1 MNLELF
7 LAKGLS
13 KSRLSQN
20 HYSGPIIQISSL
32 VICISLIII
41 IMSQVIGEGLKD
53 TIEKNIKIVEPDIL
67 ISNINYRQESEF
79 ISLTTKQKESIT
91 NITSITNI
99 EPVIKKTAVII
110 KDQNIKGVILK
121 GINEDY
127 RNKMIKDF
135 LIEGNYFDKDNN
147 ENQIIISSIQ
157 SKKLQLKVGEK
168 CLLNFV
174 SKNKNIQKRKFH
186 IIGIYDMKVA
196 SFNENY
202 CFVQN
207 KKLQKINNWQVNE
220 FSNFEI
226 TLSDLK
232 TVNEITNE
240 VNKNLNYNLI
250 ATSIKERF
258 KTIFNWIKLF
268 EKNIFFIIMIMS
280 TICIINMTNT
290 LLILI
295 LERLK
300 MIGTLK
306 SFGCSDFSILK
317 IFLYNSF
324 QISKKALIIAN
335 VITIFFCYIQ
345 KTTHFI
351 KLDINSYFVNHLPIK
366 LDFLSIFTIN
376 ILTFLIIQISIII
389 PYYMIKKLSTTEIL
403 KIK

>member
-13 KSRLSQN
+13 KSKLSQN

-79 ISLTTKQKESIT
+79 ISLTTKQKESIK
-91 NITSITNI
+91 NIKSITNI

-127 RNKMIKDF
+127 RNNMIKDF
-135 LIEGNYFDKDNN
+135 LIEGNYFEKDND

-157 SKKLQLKVGEK
+157 AKKLQLKVGEK

-186 IIGIYDMKVA
+186 IIGIYDMKVV

-258 KTIFNWIKLF
+258 RTIFNWIKLF

-280 TICIINMTNT
+280 IICVINMTNT

-324 QISKKALIIAN
+324 QISKKALIMAN
-335 VITIFFCYIQ
+335 LITIFFCYIQ

>member
-7 LAKGLS
+7 LAKRLS

-79 ISLTTKQKESIT
+79 ISLTTKQKESIK

-335 VITIFFCYIQ
+335 LITIFFCYIQ